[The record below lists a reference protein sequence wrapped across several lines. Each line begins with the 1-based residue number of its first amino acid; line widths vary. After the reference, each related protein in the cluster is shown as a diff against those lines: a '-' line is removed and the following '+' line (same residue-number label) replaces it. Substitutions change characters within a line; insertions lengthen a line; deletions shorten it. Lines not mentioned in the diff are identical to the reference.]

1 MNSLSES
8 RNFDQSKQSAAE
20 QNLALNTGRWTG
32 EEHNRFLQGLQ
43 QHGKVWKSIA
53 TVVKTR
59 SIVQVRTHAQKYFM
73 KMNRGDSPTPTSKP
87 PSLAGSPPPAKNDM
101 SMNEPSNLEPIRM
114 SKSVSSFKGSQ
125 WKSASVP
132 SSMPKSKSY
141 GSMSS
146 ISGDMSGFGKS
157 SYHYP
162 RDGLGHMPPSLERP
176 TGTTSKPRA
185 RKFEEVGGDLFHKLA
200 VKTAAIKTEK
210 ATKKTIK
217 TEKATKK
224 KPSQKSTKTT
234 KKTKAHGNSKS
245 QQVQRP
251 FDTSGY
257 PQPLPY
263 YGPSTA
269 PGMSYSYSYPSL
281 HDRHGSLPSEPCRK
295 PYMSPKKAE
304 ARNKRARLSKT
315 AAGKARPSASYN
327 STIMDAP
334 LSMHNGMGESPTR
347 ISHPLSCPDFSYY
360 QDATSNYSYQ
370 KCGEID
376 EISEQMAEAARIP
389 CCDSETEDSL
399 DLENMLL
406 KESLLSSGK
415 KEWPLEDHKV
425 VMQDEFNLL
434 KPEDTK
440 ILDCGD
446 LKLKVPGNEGFSL
459 PQKYSPTSVMEPCPT
474 WAALSYP
481 DFVKEEKDLNLV
493 PEEDTFMPMTSSN
506 DENNLFWFGDDS
518 FEDLLETM

>member
-1 MNSLSES
+1 MMNSMNDT
-8 RNFDQSKQSAAE
+8 RVFDQSKQSAAE
-20 QNLALNTGRWTG
+20 QNLAHNTGRWTG

-87 PSLAGSPPPAKNDM
+87 PSSAGSPPPAKDSDHKSM
-101 SMNEPSNLEPIRM
+101 SEPSNSEPMRM
-114 SKSVSSFKGSQ
+114 SSKSVDQRFKNSQ
-125 WKSASVP
+125 WKSATGVP
-132 SSMPKSKSY
+132 SSSSMPKSKSY

-146 ISGDMSGFGKS
+146 ISGDMSGYGKS

-162 RDGLGHMPPSLERP
+162 RDGLGHMPSLERP
-176 TGTTSKPRA
+176 TGSTTKPRA
-185 RKFEEVGGDLFHKLA
+185 RKFDDIGGDLFHKCPA
-200 VKTAAIKTEK
+200 VKEK
-210 ATKKTIK
+210 AAKR
-217 TEKATKK
+217 
-224 KPSQKSTKTT
+224 KPSQKATKVT
-234 KKTKAHGNSKS
+234 KKSTKAHGNSKV
-245 QQVQRP
+245 QVQRP
-251 FDTSGY
+251 FEGSNY
-257 PQPLPY
+257 QPLPY
-263 YGPSTA
+263 YGPPTA

-281 HDRHGSLPSEPCRK
+281 NDRGSLGSDNSAPCRK
-295 PYMSPKKAE
+295 PYMSPKKMEA

-315 AAGKARPSASYN
+315 TKARPSAAYN
-327 STIMDAP
+327 SSMMDGP
-334 LSMHNGMGESPTR
+334 TMHHDVMGGGHSPTH

-360 QDATSNYSYQ
+360 SQDTTNYSYQ

-389 CCDSETEDSL
+389 SCESETEESL
-399 DLENMLL
+399 DLENLLL
-406 KESLLSSGK
+406 KENLLSSGK
-415 KEWPLEDHKV
+415 KEWPLDKV
-425 VMQDEFNLL
+425 AMQDEFNLL
-434 KPEDTK
+434 KPEDSK
-440 ILDCGD
+440 MGGMLDCGD

-481 DFVKEEKDLNLV
+481 DFVKEEKDLNLA
-493 PEEDTFMPMTSSN
+493 PEEDSFMPMSSSN

-518 FEDLLETM
+518 FDDLLETM